1 MNPPQV
7 YMCSLHPSLTFPR
20 QLEDRSPVEFGPSL
34 SAEHTSLFI
43 LIQETKKKSS

>member
-1 MNPPQV
+1 MKRQHKEWKRLFAN
-7 YMCSLHPSLTFPR
+7 HTR

-43 LIQETKKKSS
+43 LIQETKKNPVS